1 MGWWMQMGPDDVVDR
16 VKHTCEICVDE
27 PPKHLLELLVDDR
40 REGVVDVIND
50 VVDEFGR
57 VWDYGQ
63 MKTKL
68 R

>member
-1 MGWWMQMGPDDVVDR
+1 MGPDDVVDR

-57 VWDYGQ
+57 VWDGDAANA
-63 MKTKL
+63 TEL
-68 R
+68 E